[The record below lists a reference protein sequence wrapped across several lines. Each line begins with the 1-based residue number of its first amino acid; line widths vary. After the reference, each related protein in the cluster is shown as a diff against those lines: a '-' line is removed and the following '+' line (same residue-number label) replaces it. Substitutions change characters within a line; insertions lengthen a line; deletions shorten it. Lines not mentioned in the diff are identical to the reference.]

1 MARFKVNTTNVLSFS
16 IEGKD
21 YCFEH
26 GSEAELPETN
36 EYVRDLTVQGI
47 LIPVETE
54 KTVTNSSTSTK
65 KN

>member
-1 MARFKVNTTNVLSFS
+1 MARFKVNTSNVLSFS

-21 YCFEH
+21 YCFEN

-36 EYVRDLTVQGI
+36 EYVKDLTVQGI
-47 LIPVETE
+47 LVPVEAE
-54 KTVTNSSTSTK
+54 KPTNPSTSTK

>member
-1 MARFKVNTTNVLSFS
+1 MARFKVNTPILSFS

-26 GSEAELPETN
+26 GSEAELPEAN
-36 EYVRDLTVQGI
+36 EYVKDLTVQGI
-47 LIPVETE
+47 LVPVEPE
-54 KTVTNSSTSTK
+54 KATTTSTQTK